1 MASPPRGTGA
11 APRQSKLGA
20 SRFGDRGVTPRGL
33 APGDADVHRVERYS
47 ANERQPEGSRGRAGD
62 VRMIETESIHGV
74 TSAVLAA
81 SRVLVHISARSLAAV
96 EDSVTLPQFRLLVI
110 ISVFGP
116 MKLVALA
123 ERLAVNPST
132 AMRMVDRLVAGELVA
147 RRANPRDRRE
157 IVIDLTEHGRRT
169 VDQVMAR
176 RRQEIADIVRR
187 MRPEQRAALIEAL
200 SAFAQA
206 GGESTDPGKDR
217 DTLPLGWF

>member
-1 MASPPRGTGA
+1 
-11 APRQSKLGA
+11 
-20 SRFGDRGVTPRGL
+20 
-33 APGDADVHRVERYS
+33 
-47 ANERQPEGSRGRAGD
+47 
-62 VRMIETESIHGV
+62 MIETESIHGV

-132 AMRMVDRLVAGELVA
+132 AMRMVDRLVAAELVV
-147 RRANPRDRRE
+147 RRPNPRDRRE
-157 IVIDLTEHGRRT
+157 IVIELSEHGRRT
-169 VDQVMAR
+169 VNEVMDR
-176 RRQEIADIVRR
+176 RRHEIADVVRR

-200 SAFAQA
+200 HAFAEA
-206 GGESTDPGKDR
+206 GGESAGAGEER
-217 DTLPLGWF
+217 DATPLGWL

>member
-1 MASPPRGTGA
+1 
-11 APRQSKLGA
+11 
-20 SRFGDRGVTPRGL
+20 
-33 APGDADVHRVERYS
+33 
-47 ANERQPEGSRGRAGD
+47 
-62 VRMIETESIHGV
+62 MIETESVHGESVHDEGIHGV

-81 SRVLVHISARSLAAV
+81 SRVLVHVSARSLAAV

-132 AMRMVDRLVAGELVA
+132 AMRMVDRLVGADLVT

-169 VDQVMAR
+169 VDEVMAR
-176 RRQEIADIVRR
+176 RREEIAGIVRR

-200 SAFAQA
+200 HAFAEA
-206 GGESTDPGKDR
+206 GGESAGLAADR
-217 DTLPLGWF
+217 DSLPLGWL